1 MHISDYYLHLYQ
13 TNLVMNKDKDT
24 KTTKTKTKSKLKCGK
39 IGIDVLLNKK

>member
-1 MHISDYYLHLYQ
+1 
-13 TNLVMNKDKDT
+13 MNKNKDT